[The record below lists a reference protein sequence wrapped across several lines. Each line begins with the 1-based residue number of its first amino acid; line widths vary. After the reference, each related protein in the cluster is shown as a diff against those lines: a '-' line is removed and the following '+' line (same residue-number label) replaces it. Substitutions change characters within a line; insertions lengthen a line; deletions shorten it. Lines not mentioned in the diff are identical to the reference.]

1 LESTK
6 ITDIAPLDSLTMMEE
21 LNLSRT
27 AIANLSPLSNLKVLS
42 SLDLDSTK
50 FTDASPLKNLEG
62 LMVLS
67 VNYTT
72 ISNLQLL
79 EDLKKLERVYCDG
92 TLVNRDLADAFMAS
106 NPEVL
111 VIFDSEDL
119 RGWWNTL
126 SVAWKTVLSTTANIQ
141 INPSKEELARVTNLD
156 SINVSDNAAVLD
168 LEPLKK
174 LPKLRTVVAGKTSIK
189 DLTPLKDHREI
200 RVLDVSNTNV
210 ADISVV
216 SHMTKLSLL
225 KADNSDIQN
234 LDALTNLPA
243 LQKVFADET
252 AIDNQLAQ
260 EFLQKRPSCLVVYK
274 TNSLEQWWNG
284 LPDAWKEVFQTQV
297 PIRAQSRSED
307 LHRLI
312 ELETIHFKD
321 APVNELTS
329 LGPFIRIKELDFS
342 GTGISDVT
350 PLTVIKS
357 LKSLHATN
365 SPIRELAPLASIT
378 TLEDLDISNT
388 PVEELK
394 PIRALES
401 LKVFNCSG
409 TQVSSLSPLEELFLE
424 SIDFSNTSVKSMDA
438 IFGMPLK
445 TVKCYN
451 TRVSARRLK
460 SLRRVILL
468 VTLFIIDKPTTFYL
482 NRNIW

>member
-1 LESTK
+1 
-6 ITDIAPLDSLTMMEE
+6 
-21 LNLSRT
+21 
-27 AIANLSPLSNLKVLS
+27 
-42 SLDLDSTK
+42 
-50 FTDASPLKNLEG
+50 
-62 LMVLS
+62 
-67 VNYTT
+67 
-72 ISNLQLL
+72 
-79 EDLKKLERVYCDG
+79 
-92 TLVNRDLADAFMAS
+92 
-106 NPEVL
+106 
-111 VIFDSEDL
+111 
-119 RGWWNTL
+119 
-126 SVAWKTVLSTTANIQ
+126 
-141 INPSKEELARVTNLD
+141 
-156 SINVSDNAAVLD
+156 
-168 LEPLKK
+168 
-174 LPKLRTVVAGKTSIK
+174 
-189 DLTPLKDHREI
+189 LKDHREI

-234 LDALTNLPA
+234 LEALTSLPA

-312 ELETIHFKD
+312 ELETINFKD

-329 LGPFIRIKELDFS
+329 LSPFIRIKELDFS
-342 GTGISDVT
+342 GTGISDVS

-388 PVEELK
+388 PVEDLK

-409 TQVSSLSPLEELFLE
+409 TQVSSLTPLEQLFLE

-451 TRVSARRLK
+451 TRVSSKAIEK
-460 SLRRVILL
+460 FKESNPSCNV
-468 VTLFIIDKPTTFYL
+468 VFYK
-482 NRNIW
+482 